1 MPGILK
7 LQKLNSDLHS
17 AQTFNINVLHFYGNI
32 YRSIFVPQY
41 IPFPEPTFLAKL
53 HSSLPSKWHRFSG
66 GKILTR
72 DLSWFHLNP
81 NPLPIHKG
89 LQRHRVMYLG
99 SSNQVQ
105 ILVRLQL
112 TWFLTNF
119 NNKILQKFIHWEQ
132 LLHTR
137 KLVLIA
143 G

>member
-1 MPGILK
+1 VTPPLPNKIIFPFQTEFLQCNTDGTLNIAMQMPGILK

-72 DLSWFHLNP
+72 DPS
-81 NPLPIHKG
+81 
-89 LQRHRVMYLG
+89 
-99 SSNQVQ
+99 
-105 ILVRLQL
+105 
-112 TWFLTNF
+112 
-119 NNKILQKFIHWEQ
+119 
-132 LLHTR
+132 
-137 KLVLIA
+137 
-143 G
+143 